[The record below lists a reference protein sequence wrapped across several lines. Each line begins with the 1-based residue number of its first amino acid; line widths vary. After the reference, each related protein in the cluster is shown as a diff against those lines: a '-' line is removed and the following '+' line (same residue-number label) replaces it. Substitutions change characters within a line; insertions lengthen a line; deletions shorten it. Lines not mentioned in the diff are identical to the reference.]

1 MASPE
6 SMAAML
12 LLAREAAD
20 RLGRI
25 EGVVAVVLG
34 GSWARG
40 DAGPASDIDLAIYY
54 EPDRSPSIDALRL
67 LARELD
73 DRHAADLVT
82 GFGGWGPWINGGGW
96 LSIGGRA
103 VDWLYRDLAR
113 VRRVIDECR
122 AGQPTYHPQPG
133 HPAGFHSHI
142 YLGEV
147 HYCRPLH
154 DPIGT
159 AAALKEIA
167 AVYPPLLRRALIDT
181 YLWQAGFALEVGRK
195 GALRDDPYYVAGALF
210 QCASCLAQVLFA
222 LNRRYYIN
230 EKGSVRA
237 VDSFPLRPDGFGDT
251 VMAVLAHPGE
261 TAQEL
266 SDSIERLAVIV
277 RATEQLC
284 AGNS

>member
-1 MASPE
+1 
-6 SMAAML
+6 MAAML
-12 LLAREAAD
+12 LLAREVAD

-40 DAGPASDIDLAIYY
+40 DAGPTSDIDLAIYY
-54 EPDRSPSIDALRL
+54 EPDRPPSIDALRL

-82 GFGGWGPWINGGGW
+82 DFGGWGPWINGGGW
-96 LSIGGRA
+96 LTIDGRA
-103 VDWLYRDLAR
+103 VDGLYRDLAR
-113 VRRVIDECR
+113 VRRVVDECR
-122 AGQPTYHPQPG
+122 AGQPTYHLQPG

-147 HYCRPLH
+147 HYCRPLY
-154 DPIGT
+154 DPAGVVT
-159 AAALKEIA
+159 TLKGLAEP
-167 AVYPPLLRRALIDT
+167 YPPLLRRALIGT
-181 YLWQAGFALEVGRK
+181 YPWQAGFALDTGRK
-195 GALRDDPYYVAGALF
+195 GAARDDSYYVAGSLF
-210 QCASCLAQVLFA
+210 QCASCLAQALFA

-230 EKGSVRA
+230 EKGFMRA
-237 VDSFPLRPDGFGDT
+237 VDSFPLRPDEFGDT
-251 VMAVLAHPGE
+251 IMAVLAHPGE

-284 AGNS
+284 AGNSS